1 LLVDLDAWIRSGS
14 DPPPSRYPRIAAGEL
29 VPRDAARF
37 PALAALPFAQYL
49 PQVWRMEYGAEYSTT
64 RVISNEPPV
73 LGRPYPVL
81 VPQVDADGNDLG
93 GARVLETAVP
103 LGTYTGWNV
112 SVPQLADLHYLAGL
126 LGSFQPFARTRA
138 ERQRS
143 KDPRLSIEERYSS
156 REDYLARVSR
166 AAQDLVRQRF
176 LLAADV
182 PAVLRRAAALWDA
195 IVGSGDG
202 V

>member
-1 LLVDLDAWIRSGS
+1 
-14 DPPPSRYPRIAAGEL
+14 
-29 VPRDAARF
+29 
-37 PALAALPFAQYL
+37 
-49 PQVWRMEYGAEYSTT
+49 
-64 RVISNEPPV
+64 
-73 LGRPYPVL
+73 VL

-93 GARVLETAVP
+93 GVRLLETAVP

-143 KDPRLSIEERYSS
+143 KDPRLSIEERYSN

-182 PAVLRRAAALWDA
+182 AAVLRRAAVLWDA
-195 IVGSGDG
+195 IVGTGEG
-202 V
+202 VFFAPDPLTTRF